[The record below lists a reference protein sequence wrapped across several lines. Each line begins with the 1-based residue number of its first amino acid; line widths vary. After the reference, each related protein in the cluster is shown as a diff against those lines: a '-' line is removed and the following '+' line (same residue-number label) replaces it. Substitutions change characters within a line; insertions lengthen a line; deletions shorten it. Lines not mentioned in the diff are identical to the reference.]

1 MHLINP
7 IDAGTVNPY
16 IGKPVVAVL
25 HDGTYY
31 SGLCGGIQGGKLIL
45 HEYATGEGTVVTSA
59 KKTKE
64 QLSKIENKAKTSAFG
79 YGYPYGYGGFGL
91 DLALIA
97 LLFATLFFI

>member
-7 IDAGTVNPY
+7 VNVNTVNPY

-25 HDGTYY
+25 QDGTYCC
-31 SGLCGGIQGGKLIL
+31 GLCGGIEGGKLIL
-45 HEYATGEGTVVTSA
+45 HDYAPGEGTVAISA
-59 KKTKE
+59 KKAKE
-64 QLSKIENKAKTSAFG
+64 QLSQIGNKAKTSAFG